1 MYPPTVGISVDDLWI
16 RYAFSADGEIP
27 TNSAEFGQ
35 FGNHHSFPNAILLPR
50 IDGER
55 FRFDVG
61 DVPHARG
68 SGLTWPSEA
77 IVDAIHGAGRLPIG
91 QLLRRIE
98 SNNSFSWAIEEK
110 RNFSCTDAFAG
121 AISQAFPNYEGEIV
135 FVVPNHWNVELQQT
149 LLDSFQK
156 ENLRCKLLWRPIAA
170 ALEWT
175 ACFGDQLKSFP
186 KATPIGSNTLLSV
199 FIGYGEIE
207 ITELELVD
215 WSTNNGSRCIV
226 PGRRRPSALERFP
239 GFGFRQV
246 LNELSKDQTKRSN
259 PLLDPEDLMS
269 SAWNQLW
276 CRPKLGT
283 FLSGFQY
290 RLNGLGRL
298 PHFDEVE
305 QSVFGA
311 TQVEFSEL
319 CNRLRSHRNKLKRHY
334 AGIVLTGPLAAAKL
348 NDQRSVQEFLLENL
362 ETRSDLVLI
371 ENHEVGS
378 GLLAKGAH
386 RFATLLANGLPTF
399 LDTLPRLEMVI
410 LEKGEPTWIDLLEP
424 DQKWVEGGKEWQR
437 PERVQGLRLLP
448 KSIDLKVAIAHEDF
462 KHVREVVTNFPEI
475 SEQTERVSLSVKMT
489 PAQGNARI
497 EVHPENEKLFKNK
510 RVFID
515 WKHMREFVDEND
527 NPTNKEGYLNAYPR
541 IFPEL
546 QPRLSSIMKLRAV
559 HSTMLRLQDLM
570 GKDERPAVIDRLLE
584 TAKDLLR
591 DKDQSFYPRDATAFD
606 SDGNCNGSFKL
617 SSFIDVA
624 WPYFR
629 SHRLD
634 NFVRAIAYTH
644 VDHPEFRSLIVSN
657 INEPFVD
664 ENFVVAAGK
673 CLRSPVEVSVFAT
686 AMLYQLARGR
696 AKIVWWKA
704 LAELLRF
711 RGDAT
716 QMLDSSDCM
725 KLMEQAL
732 LIFQTERRR
741 GSGKQLFRTVCMVMV
756 YMLRR
761 RAFDDEFLPPESDSA
776 ESIKEE
782 FRGAKQDA
790 KTRRLSLMG
799 GAVDLQEQLQLI
811 IDYIDKRGKG
821 QLLIGD

>member
-175 ACFGDQLKSFP
+175 ACFADQLKSFP

-239 GFGFRQV
+239 GFGYRQV

-334 AGIVLTGPLAAAKL
+334 AGIVVTGPLAAAKL

-437 PERVQGLRLLP
+437 PEQVQGLRLLP

-462 KHVREVVTNFPEI
+462 KHVREVVTNFPQT

-497 EVHPENEKLFKNK
+497 EVHPENETLFKNK

-546 QPRLSSIMKLRAV
+546 LPRLSSRSKMRKAQQTLEDLKNLMLKIGKKDSILINLRRA
-559 HSTMLRLQDLM
+559 RN
-570 GKDERPAVIDRLLE
+570 E
-584 TAKDLLR
+584 LR
-591 DKDQSFYPRDATAFD
+591 DKDSSMYPRDATAFD
-606 SDGNCNGSFKL
+606 SDGCCTETFDLDGFME
-617 SSFIDVA
+617 A
-624 WPYFR
+624 TWPYFTKY
-629 SHRLD
+629 LPD
-634 NFVRAIAYTH
+634 GYVRAIAYTH
-644 VDHPEFRSLIVSN
+644 VNHLEFTELILQGLRSLPTNDEIVL
-657 INEPFVD
+657 
-664 ENFVVAAGK
+664 AAGK
-673 CLRSPVEVSVFAT
+673 CLREPEHVALFITSF
-686 AMLYQLARGR
+686 MRQLGYSGSTQTWWR
-696 AKIVWWKA
+696 ALSEI
-704 LAELLRF
+704 LRF
-711 RGDAT
+711 RGSAL
-716 QMLDSSDCM
+716 QYVSSTECM
-725 KLMEQAL
+725 QVLNKAGQVFEYQRA
-732 LIFQTERRR
+732 R
-741 GSGKQLFRTVCMVMV
+741 GEGGETFRLACLVIV
-756 YMLRR
+756 YTLRR
-761 RAFDDEFLPPESDSA
+761 RAFDDSFLDPNCELA
-776 ESIKEE
+776 EKLKGS
-782 FRGAKQDA
+782 FRQARLDA
-790 KTRRLSLMG
+790 KEGRLKLIG
-799 GAVDLQEQLQLI
+799 GSVNLFEQMQLI
-811 IDYIDKRGKG
+811 IDYVDRRGKG